1 MLGVWSGT
9 GTAPVLHE
17 FTFPPTSG
25 PRGIVFCKFFS
36 CEEKNQLKAVERL
49 KPKTSWTKLLNA
61 TRTWYVT
68 RRVWMILNDFEWF
81 CVFVCVCVVK
91 AQPCQAHIEHM
102 TVAKVDDIFL
112 CSAGSAC
119 RRGETWW
126 TKCSANM
133 RQPTFVYKW
142 SHVVCC
148 GLDTHDPWISWNFYE
163 AMGQNASCSSKAMQ
177 AEHAHKRKN

>member
-1 MLGVWSGT
+1 MLRNNKSRRTTRPRVSKCGVDLRRSSLQPSPQVLMLGVWSGT

-36 CEEKNQLKAVERL
+36 CEEKNQLKVVERL

-81 CVFVCVCVVK
+81 RMILCVCLCLRGQG
-91 AQPCQAHIEHM
+91 AAMPSAYWAH
-102 TVAKVDDIFL
+102 DSRQSRRYFL
-112 CSAGSAC
+112 VQC
-119 RRGETWW
+119 RQRLSEGW
-126 TKCSANM
+126 NM
-133 RQPTFVYKW
+133 VNQ
-142 SHVVCC
+142 
-148 GLDTHDPWISWNFYE
+148 
-163 AMGQNASCSSKAMQ
+163 M
-177 AEHAHKRKN
+177 